1 MATLDIEKLR
11 KVRGLMTGGA
21 TEGER
26 AAARSRAQ
34 AIAKAAGMTLEVALS
49 KLDTPAQPKPRSF
62 FDGFD
67 EWMEAK
73 EPGYKAR
80 EAAKRAERNARDAR
94 RRAEVLAVYGSEA
107 ALFART
113 EREALLDAAIAP
125 LATWDH
131 WTDDTGTVHR
141 FAKTLDGVAS
151 DFWNAKGITPAIR
164 AAVMG
169 AYPWPITLVEALAE
183 VKEWD
188 QLRWDRGLFC
198 RSGEWN
204 PYREVNCRVT
214 LLEDELETGRP
225 AATWDDV
232 QARFDWKRYV
242 YERTYVDPT
251 QREEPF
257 LERLEADFAF
267 LRANAQVPPA
277 GPESNAANGS
287 QAASVPQPA
296 IRRTNAD
303 KRADVLAW
311 LREYPELSDREIA
324 RRAGVSP
331 QTVNTHRRQA
341 SAAASKAN
349 KCEHSGSVG

>member
-1 MATLDIEKLR
+1 MSVLDMDRLR
-11 KVRGLMTGGA
+11 KVRRLMDHGA

-26 AAARSRAQ
+26 AAARSRAETM
-34 AIAKAAGMTLEVALS
+34 AKAAGLTLAEAMS
-49 KLDTPAQPKPRSF
+49 KLDTIEAPQPRSF
-62 FDGFD
+62 FEGFD
-67 EWMEAK
+67 DWMEAK
-73 EPGYKAR
+73 EPGYR
-80 EAAKRAERNARDAR
+80 VQMAAKRAERDARDAH
-94 RRAEVLAVYGSEA
+94 RRAEVLAAYGSEA
-107 ALFART
+107 AVFART

-125 LATWDH
+125 LGTWDH

-141 FAKTLDGVAS
+141 FAKTLDGAAGE
-151 DFWNAKGITPAIR
+151 FWNAKDITPAIR
-164 AAVMG
+164 AAVMR
-169 AYPWPITLVEALAE
+169 AYPWPITLAKALAE

-232 QARFDWKRYV
+232 QARFDWKRYA

-267 LRANAQVPPA
+267 LRANAHPVHSGHPHM
-277 GPESNAANGS
+277 
-287 QAASVPQPA
+287 QPA
-296 IRRTNAD
+296 TRRTTAH
-303 KRADVLAW
+303 KRADVLSM
-311 LREYPELSDREIA
+311 LDTHPELSDREIA
-324 RRAGVSP
+324 RRLGVSP
-331 QTVNTHRRQA
+331 QTVSTWRR
-341 SAAASKAN
+341 KADGIPPRRRTPSDQQSPIR
-349 KCEHSGSVG
+349 KE